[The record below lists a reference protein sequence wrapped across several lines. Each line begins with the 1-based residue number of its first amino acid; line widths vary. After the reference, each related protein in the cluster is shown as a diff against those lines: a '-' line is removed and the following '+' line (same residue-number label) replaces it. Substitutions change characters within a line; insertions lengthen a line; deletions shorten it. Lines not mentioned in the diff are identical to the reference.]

1 MNPGTS
7 ARLIGPFWRHYWAWH
22 DSLFKFQQNAATGK
36 YKKNEEN
43 QKMKKT
49 KGGLKSKALVIFGT
63 LLFVI
68 FINDLS
74 EKLALNPKQFN
85 GGTSY
90 MWI

>member
-1 MNPGTS
+1 MQGLLVNFEDIIELGMIVFS
-7 ARLIGPFWRHYWAWH
+7 NSNKMQLRENL
-22 DSLFKFQQNAATGK
+22 
-36 YKKNEEN
+36 KNQKN

-49 KGGLKSKALVIFGT
+49 KSGLKSKALVIFGT

-85 GGTSY
+85 GGTS
-90 MWI
+90 

>member
-1 MNPGTS
+1 
-7 ARLIGPFWRHYWAWH
+7 
-22 DSLFKFQQNAATGK
+22 
-36 YKKNEEN
+36 
-43 QKMKKT
+43 MKKT

-90 MWI
+90 R